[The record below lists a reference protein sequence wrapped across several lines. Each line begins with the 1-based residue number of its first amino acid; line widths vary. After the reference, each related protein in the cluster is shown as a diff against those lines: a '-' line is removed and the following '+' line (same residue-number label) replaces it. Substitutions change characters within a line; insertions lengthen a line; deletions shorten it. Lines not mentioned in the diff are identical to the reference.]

1 LNERR
6 HVAPE
11 VEVRTLRATDREWL
25 LALMEERWGG
35 PEQVANGERFRPAD
49 LPGMVAEID
58 AARVGVVVLRI
69 VGGRCEIGLIQ
80 SLREGVGVGTALM
93 TAAIRQ
99 ASASG
104 CRAVVAVTT
113 NDNVRARSFYERL
126 GFSVREVRPG
136 AVTESRKLKPTIALL
151 GEDGTAITDEIEYE
165 MSLEPEGGAT

>member
-11 VEVRTLRATDREWL
+11 GEVRTLRSTDREWL

-99 ASASG
+99 ASASRRYSWYSFAWVIG
-104 CRAVVAVTT
+104 SGGSLTSRLPRVPGTSRT
-113 NDNVRARSFYERL
+113 RS
-126 GFSVREVRPG
+126 RP
-136 AVTESRKLKPTIALL
+136 
-151 GEDGTAITDEIEYE
+151 
-165 MSLEPEGGAT
+165 